1 MIAQEDAW
9 TVISAYFAEKGL
21 VRQQLDSF
29 DEFIQNTMQELVDDS
44 GELRVKPEAQYIPG
58 QERSTD
64 ATFFVLFNQVYVS
77 KPTATEKDGTTS
89 NMFPHEAR
97 LRNMTYASPIYVDV
111 SCITQNSVSTL
122 RAGGDAEVEIKG
134 DWYPCEVKSCHDGF
148 ATITYKVVLPMNVKH
163 PEVVELERVDMS
175 TRLRIPDVSSQT
187 HRIDSPKEFL
197 GYVPIMLRSRF
208 CVLADKSDKELCE
221 LGECIYDQGGYFVIN
236 GSEKVVVAQERMSS
250 NHVYC
255 FRKKQPHK
263 YSWVVECRSH
273 VEHGARPTSTIYM
286 QMYNKAG
293 RGNSQGNQI
302 RVTMPYV
309 RAEIPVIIVF
319 RALGWPL
326 LIDSGYDEL
335 SRFRL
340 CSGP

>member
-1 MIAQEDAW
+1 
-9 TVISAYFAEKGL
+9 
-21 VRQQLDSF
+21 
-29 DEFIQNTMQELVDDS
+29 MQELVDDS
-44 GELRVKPEAQYIPG
+44 GELVVKPEAQYAPG
-58 QERSTD
+58 QQDAASSTY
-64 ATFFVLFNQVYVS
+64 FVLFNQVYVS

-97 LRNMTYASPIYVDV
+97 LRNMTYASPMYVDI
-111 SCITQNSVSTL
+111 SCVEQKHASPL
-122 RAGGDAEVEIKG
+122 YQGCLAELEIHG
-134 DWYPCEVKSCHDGF
+134 DWYPCVVTKLSDGY
-148 ATITYKVVLPMNVKH
+148 ATVTY
-163 PEVVELERVDMS
+163 EVVGPLLNTDDQVQVVEEHHVEVL
-175 TRLRIPDVSSQT
+175 TRLRLANGGAST

-236 GSEKVVVAQERMSS
+236 GSEKVVVAQERMSN

-263 YSWVVECRSH
+263 SVCRVKRAPICCNVRYSWVVECRSH

-293 RGNSQGNQI
+293 RGQTHGNQI
-302 RVTMPYV
+302 RVTLPYV
-309 RAEIPVIIVF
+309 RVDVPVIVVF
-319 RALGWPL
+319 RALGEWTIPNL
-326 LIDSGYDEL
+326 GSMLPPCA
-335 SRFRL
+335 
-340 CSGP
+340 CSPPQVL